1 MCRSRAWRRHKEK
14 TIVIRRI
21 KRMASYERGWCVSQ
35 DINNTSHGYPI
46 LSDYIG
52 TPIQFMFKSHVTT
65 SGDSK
70 HKVKYS
76 PNKAKAY
83 WRDGNKKSTREKHKL
98 EFLKILKEH
107 GIK

>member
-1 MCRSRAWRRHKEK
+1 
-14 TIVIRRI
+14 
-21 KRMASYERGWCVSQ
+21 
-35 DINNTSHGYPI
+35 
-46 LSDYIG
+46 
-52 TPIQFMFKSHVTT
+52 MFKSHVTT